1 MMTCMNLIIISVIY
15 GSESNLVEIVGG
27 SHGGI
32 VVFRLVASFAIFI
45 LFFYILYVY
54 FYIRYYSDILSE
66 HRSFLLSQ
74 SSVGGKK
81 QLNAVEPKVE
91 PASHQ
96 TQDMV
101 LVKKMPNPP
110 PNPAAPAPSNAMVL
124 ANRPGAAAPSTAN
137 AMVLSKPAATQ
148 SPHTPNA
155 IVLSSA
161 APRSETSNPG
171 SGLMAPP
178 GLK

>member
-1 MMTCMNLIIISVIY
+1 M
-15 GSESNLVEIVGG
+15 
-27 SHGGI
+27 
-32 VVFRLVASFAIFI
+32 
-45 LFFYILYVY
+45 
-54 FYIRYYSDILSE
+54 
-66 HRSFLLSQ
+66 
-74 SSVGGKK
+74 
-81 QLNAVEPKVE
+81 E

-110 PNPAAPAPSNAMVL
+110 PNPATPAPSNAIVL